1 MYDTDLIYILENSL
15 YDMIRDI
22 VCTMFKSFIRLSNCL
37 NFYNRLNCR
46 VSERLEK
53 SLNLED
59 RLHDK

>member
-1 MYDTDLIYILENSL
+1 MYDTDLIYNLENSL

-46 VSERLEK
+46 VSE
-53 SLNLED
+53 SL
-59 RLHDK
+59 RI

>member
-37 NFYNRLNCR
+37 NFNNRLNCR